1 MQKFTKTLGGKVAM
15 KLRNKLYIDFIIFLL
30 LTLII
35 TGTALNILN
44 QFKNNMNEVVQSNYE
59 EVSLAKIVRYEFTN
73 TSRLL
78 RDLIIL
84 GNDQETINKVIE
96 QIEISRGNTL
106 LALNDLD

>member
-1 MQKFTKTLGGKVAM
+1 MQKSTKTLGGKVAM